1 MNIRYMTLGPLLALC
16 LLIPLAHAA
25 SPTVARVGD
34 WSVTLQQLDAS
45 GGAPLYTV
53 EGRLYAL
60 RLRKLQ
66 QRVFEHLLQLEA
78 KAHHVSVAQL
88 LKQEVESKLKPVT
101 DADVA
106 TFIKNNKAHL
116 PPHVDTALQTKVRL
130 LLTLRQ
136 MMVLRSEYFNALAR
150 KYHAQIT
157 LPVPQKPVAY
167 RHVINGPDNLARG
180 PANAPVTIVEFSDFQ
195 CPFCKRAEQTL
206 RELEQQ
212 YQGKLRVVYRYFP
225 LLPIHPD
232 SVRAAEAAQCAAE
245 QGKFWPYH
253 DILFAKQDALS
264 SPDLKKYAQGLG
276 LNMQRFDT
284 CLDTGATVSRVAGD
298 VAEGNRLGVNGT
310 PTFFIN
316 GIRLSGAQP
325 IARFKKLID
334 AALQGG
340 K

>member
-1 MNIRYMTLGPLLALC
+1 MNIRYTALGPLLAMW

-25 SPTVARVGD
+25 SPAVARVGD

-45 GGAPLYTV
+45 GEAPLYTM

-66 QRVFEHLLQLEA
+66 QMVFEHLLQLEA
-78 KAHHVSVAQL
+78 KARHVSVAQL
-88 LKQEVESKLKPVT
+88 LKQEVDSKLKPVT
-101 DADVA
+101 DADVSA
-106 TFIKNNKAHL
+106 FITKNKANL
-116 PPHVDTALQTKVRL
+116 PPNGGTALQAKVRL
-130 LLTLRQ
+130 LLTLRRL
-136 MMVLRSEYFNALAR
+136 VALRGEYFNALAR

-157 LPVPQKPVAY
+157 LPAPQKPAPY
-167 RHVINGPDNLARG
+167 RHAVNGPDDLARG

-206 RELEQQ
+206 RELEHQ

-232 SVRAAEAAQCAAE
+232 SVKAAEAAQCAAE

-253 DILFAKQDALS
+253 DILFAKQNALG
-264 SPDLKKYAQGLG
+264 SPDLKKYAQGLK

-284 CLDTGATVSRVAGD
+284 CLDTDATVSRVAGD
-298 VAEGNRLGVNGT
+298 VAEGNRLGVSGT

-334 AALQGG
+334 GALQGG

>member
-1 MNIRYMTLGPLLALC
+1 MNIRYTALGPLLALW

-45 GGAPLYTV
+45 GGTPLYAM
-53 EGRLYAL
+53 EGRLYTL

-78 KAHHVSVAQL
+78 KARHVSVAQL

-101 DADVA
+101 GADVSA
-106 TFIKNNKAHL
+106 FITKNKANL
-116 PPHVDTALQTKVRL
+116 PPNGGTALQAKVRL
-130 LLTLRQ
+130 LLTLRRL
-136 MMVLRSEYFNALAR
+136 VALRGEYFNTLAR

-157 LPVPQKPVAY
+157 LPVPQKPVVY
-167 RHVINGPDNLARG
+167 RHVVNGPDDLARG
-180 PANAPVTIVEFSDFQ
+180 PANAPVTLVEFSDFQ

-206 RELEQQ
+206 RALEQQ
-212 YQGKLRVVYRYFP
+212 YPGKLRVVYRYFP

-232 SVRAAEAAQCAAE
+232 SVTAAEAAQCAAE

-253 DILFAKQDALS
+253 DILFTKQNALG
-264 SPDLKKYAQGLG
+264 SPDLEKYAQELE
-276 LNMQRFDT
+276 LNMQRFDA
-284 CLDTGATVSRVAGD
+284 CLNTDATVSRVAGD